1 MFDLER
7 HSSVIPHAAAGTD
20 RTVVAV
26 HELRI
31 EKIKQGH
38 KLTEDRLGLGR
49 DR

>member
-7 HSSVIPHAAAGTD
+7 HDSVSARTVAGTD

-31 EKIKQGH
+31 EKIK
-38 KLTEDRLGLGR
+38 
-49 DR
+49 